1 MNEAIAAKRHE
12 ITEAIPPK
20 APDKQPTV
28 RHKEITIDLET
39 PVMAHGDMIK
49 KITFRRPT
57 GGDIMALGDN
67 YPIHIEWTTGSIRPN
82 PPAMGEM
89 MSVLAAVP
97 PSTIKA
103 MDAED
108 WSTCAH
114 ALMGFFPPGAQAM
127 QF

>member
-1 MNEAIAAKRHE
+1 MAGENAARKPE
-12 ITEAIPPK
+12 VVVTEAEPVKERPK
-20 APDKQPTV
+20 EVVINLT
-28 RHKEITIDLET
+28 T
-39 PVMAHGDMIK
+39 PVQAHGEMLK
-49 KITFRRPT
+49 ALKFRRPT
-57 GGDIMALGDN
+57 GGDIMALGDA
-67 YPIHIEWTTGSIRPN
+67 YPIHIDWTTGQVRPN

-103 MDAED
+103 LDAED